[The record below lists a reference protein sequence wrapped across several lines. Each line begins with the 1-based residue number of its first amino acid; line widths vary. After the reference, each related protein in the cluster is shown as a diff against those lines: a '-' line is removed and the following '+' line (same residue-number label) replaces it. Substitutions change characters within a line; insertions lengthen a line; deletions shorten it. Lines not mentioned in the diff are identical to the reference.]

1 MKNCKELVED
11 LFNSTPDAEGDKAFS
26 QSTFLKRFGAAI
38 AERRRFLNMTQ
49 EEFAAGAGLNRTYIS
64 DVERGARNVRTTK
77 MIEIAHALKL
87 PAWAL
92 ILRAEQDD

>member
-1 MKNCKELVED
+1 MNDCKDVVEN
-11 LFNSTPDAEGDKAFS
+11 LFKSTPDADGEKEFTQD
-26 QSTFLKRFGAAI
+26 TFLKRFGAAI
-38 AERRRFLNMTQ
+38 AERRRFLKMTQ
-49 EEFAAGAGLNRTYIS
+49 EEFAEGAGLNRTYIS

-77 MIEIAHALKL
+77 MIQIAHALKL